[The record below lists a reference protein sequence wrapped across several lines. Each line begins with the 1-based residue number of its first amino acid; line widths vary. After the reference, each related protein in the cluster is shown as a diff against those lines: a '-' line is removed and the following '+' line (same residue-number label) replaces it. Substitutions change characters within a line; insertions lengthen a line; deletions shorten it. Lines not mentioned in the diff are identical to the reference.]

1 MESRLILVEPLDEL
15 KRRLVELSLRRRIP
29 LLLYWN
35 HRFDGLGPEPAKY
48 IFRKVRLVAQEMREA
63 ERLERLLYKAD
74 DEFGV
79 VCVLSAAA

>member
-1 MESRLILVEPLDEL
+1 
-15 KRRLVELSLRRRIP
+15 
-29 LLLYWN
+29 
-35 HRFDGLGPEPAKY
+35 
-48 IFRKVRLVAQEMREA
+48 MREA